1 MSLRKRLIS
10 AVVVILMATGA
21 LYVAKSG
28 MMISDSTAE
37 SIFRKKESVY
47 FWYTDETLT
56 DYINSAAVAY
66 NETKEDIR
74 VVPVLASA
82 NDYLEAI
89 NEASLDGTSI
99 PDVYLLSHDSLEKAY
114 LSGLA
119 SEVKDYDSVCT
130 TDSFPQVALDAVTY
144 HDKIVAYPFYYE
156 TSVLLYN
163 KTYLSEHAGKQIEAE
178 AAENAGEDGTQTETT
193 ETEMTEEE
201 VLAAQEAYKAEV
213 ATRVQ
218 EMLPSTMDD
227 ILTFGNEYDAPQ
239 QVQAIFKWDV
249 ADCFYNYF
257 FIGKHMVVGGDT
269 GDDSDNI
276 DIYNLEAMQCLQT
289 FQNLN
294 EFFYIDASAV
304 SYQEVVDD
312 FLNGKIVYTVVTSDI
327 LKTIEAA
334 KVPDEDGNSFAY
346 DYGFAVVPNPSETLQ
361 GRALSMTSSVVVN
374 GYSGHMKEANEFAK
388 FLTCDFNKDLYER
401 TGKLTAHKMD
411 YTEGSSFSVFAK
423 AYEQSIPMP
432 KMVEVSNFW
441 MQLEIAMTDIWNG
454 ADINSSVK
462 TLSEQI
468 MTQVTGSAYT
478 EEYIHM
484 EVEEDP
490 EYTDGEII
498 SEDETTDGSTTE
510 N

>member
-10 AVVVILMATGA
+10 AALVIFLAAGA

-37 SIFRKKESVY
+37 SIFRHKDSLY

-56 DYINSAAVAY
+56 DYLNSAAVAY

-74 VVPVLASA
+74 VVPVLVSA

-89 NEASLDGTSI
+89 NEASLEGESV

-119 SEVKDYDSVCT
+119 TQVKDYDNVCT
-130 TDSFPQVALDAVTY
+130 TETFPQVALDAVTY
-144 HDKIVAYPFYYE
+144 HNKIVAYPFYYE

-163 KTYLSEHAGKQIEAE
+163 ETYLAEHATKQLADEAAANGEETVDTASETTEGVAGEGEAE
-178 AAENAGEDGTQTETT
+178 AVDNSEKI
-193 ETEMTEEE
+193 
-201 VLAAQEAYKAEV
+201 AAKV
-213 ATRVQ
+213 D

-227 ILTFGNEYDAPQ
+227 ILTFGNDYDAPE
-239 QVQAIFKWDV
+239 QVEAIFKWDV
-249 ADCFYNYF
+249 ADVFYNYF
-257 FIGKHMVVGGDT
+257 FIGKHMILGGDT
-269 GDDSDNI
+269 GDSSSNI
-276 DIYNLEAMQCLQT
+276 DIYNLEAMQCLQI

-294 EFFYIDASAV
+294 EFFSIDASEV
-304 SYQEVVDD
+304 SYQNVVQD

-327 LKTIEAA
+327 LKTMEEART
-334 KVPDEDGNSFAY
+334 PDENGEYFAY
-346 DYGFAVVPNPSETLQ
+346 DYGFSVVPNPSEQLG
-361 GRALSMTSSVVVN
+361 GRALSMTSSVVIN
-374 GYSGHMKEANEFAK
+374 GYSEHIKEANEFAK
-388 FLTCDFNKDLYER
+388 FLTCDFNEDLYER

-411 YTEGSSFSVFAK
+411 YVDGSSFSVFAK

-441 MQLEIAMTDIWNG
+441 MQLEIAMRDIWEG
-454 ADINSSVK
+454 ADINDTVK
-462 TLSEQI
+462 ALSEQM
-468 MTQVTGSAYT
+468 MTQVTGQAYT
-478 EEYIHM
+478 EEYIYM

-498 SEDETTDGSTTE
+498 EEDSLE
-510 N
+510 

>member
-1 MSLRKRLIS
+1 MGLRKRLLSIALV
-10 AVVVILMATGA
+10 AVMGLGA
-21 LYVAKSG
+21 MYVGKSG

-37 SIFRKKESVY
+37 SIFRHKESVY

-56 DYINSAAVAY
+56 DYINSAAVAF

-89 NEASLDGTSI
+89 NEASLTGEAV

-119 SEVKDYDSVCT
+119 TQVKDYDNVCT

-144 HDKIVAYPFYYE
+144 HNKIVAYPFYYE

-163 KTYLSEHAGKQIEAE
+163 QTYLSEHAQKQIEEELAE
-178 AAENAGEDGTQTETT
+178 TAEENETVTEDYS
-193 ETEMTEEE
+193 EE
-201 VLAAQEAYKAEV
+201 VLK
-213 ATRVQ
+213 RVE

-239 QVQAIFKWDV
+239 QVEAIFKWDV
-249 ADCFYNYF
+249 ADVFYNYF

-269 GDDSDNI
+269 GDNSENI

-289 FQNLN
+289 FQDLN

-304 SYQEVVDD
+304 SYQDVVQD
-312 FLNGKIVYTVVTSDI
+312 FLDGKIVYTVVTSDI
-327 LKTIEAA
+327 LKTLEMA
-334 KVPDEDGNSFAY
+334 KMPDEEGNYFEY
-346 DYGFAVVPNPSETLQ
+346 DYGFAVVPNPSQELQ
-361 GRALSMTSSVVVN
+361 GRALSMTSSVVIN
-374 GYSGHMKEANEFAK
+374 GYSEHIEEANEFAK
-388 FLTCDFNKDLYER
+388 FLTCDFTKDLYER
-401 TGKLTAHKMD
+401 TGKLAAHRMD

-454 ADINSSVK
+454 SNINSSVK
-462 TLSEQI
+462 SLSEQI
-468 MTQVTGSAYT
+468 MTQVTGAAYT
-478 EEYIHM
+478 EEYIEM
-484 EVEEDP
+484 EEEVDP

-498 SEDETTDGSTTE
+498 SEDEDTTSE

>member
-10 AVVVILMATGA
+10 AALVILLVAGA
-21 LYVAKSG
+21 LYVGKSG

-37 SIFRKKESVY
+37 SIFRHKDSVY

-56 DYINSAAVAY
+56 DYLNSAAVAY

-74 VVPVLASA
+74 VVPVLVSA

-89 NEASLDGTSI
+89 NEASLEGESV

-119 SEVKDYDSVCT
+119 TQVKDYDNICT
-130 TDSFPQVALDAVTY
+130 TEAFPQVALDAVTY

-163 KTYLSEHAGKQIEAE
+163 KTYLTEHATKQLADE
-178 AAENAGEDGTQTETT
+178 AAVNGEETVDT
-193 ETEMTEEE
+193 VDETAEGETEVADNSEEI
-201 VLAAQEAYKAEV
+201 AN
-213 ATRVQ
+213 RVN

-227 ILTFGNEYDAPQ
+227 ILTFGNDYDAPQ
-239 QVQAIFKWDV
+239 QVEAIFKWDV
-249 ADCFYNYF
+249 ADVFYNYF
-257 FIGKHMVVGGDT
+257 FIGKYMVVGGDT
-269 GDDSDNI
+269 GDNSENI

-294 EFFYIDASAV
+294 EFFSIDASEV
-304 SYQEVVDD
+304 SYQDVVQD
-312 FLNGKIVYTVVTSDI
+312 FLDGKIVYTVVTSDI
-327 LKTIEAA
+327 LKTLEEART
-334 KVPDEDGNSFAY
+334 PDENGEYFAY
-346 DYGFAVVPNPSETLQ
+346 DYGFAVVPNPSEELQ
-361 GRALSMTSSVVVN
+361 GRALSMTSSVVIN
-374 GYSGHMKEANEFAK
+374 GYSEHIKEANEFAK
-388 FLTCDFNKDLYER
+388 FLTCDFNEDLYER

-411 YTEGSSFSVFAK
+411 YVEGSSFSVFAK

-441 MQLEIAMTDIWNG
+441 MQLEIAMRDIWEG
-454 ADINSSVK
+454 EDINACTK
-462 TLSEQI
+462 ALSEQM
-468 MTQVTGSAYT
+468 MTQVTGQTYT
-478 EEYIHM
+478 EEYIYM

-498 SEDETTDGSTTE
+498 EEDSLSSE
-510 N
+510 